1 MRSSEVSAWADSWN
15 FRASVSFGDVRR
27 STLPADGPRRS
38 GWYLLCFDD
47 GSFYIG
53 ESVDLRSRMGGH
65 AAEWGDEITMVRL
78 LPKAASKQQL
88 QVLERQL
95 IREAR
100 ERKIPLRNVT
110 HSDVTIGRDAL
121 DEILCTD
128 EQTRWL
134 ADPRTFNVQRPDPL
148 KDLAE
153 QEVRYTTA
161 VRRYRELP
169 ESGALTAL
177 LRNFLEACVPSP
189 RATEFQYWSVSTG
202 TYGQSKYPRRFCVS
216 VGMMEVFV
224 AHGLRDTPGAILG
237 ILNVREST
245 LLSEFGTPHAFQKR
259 HPGVRIEASEYVD
272 AGDDLVTL
280 RTSDL
285 STLERLLRD
294 PGVSAAAAQL
304 VIDLMRKHYCVYTR
318 YHCPQL
324 VQMDFDWP
332 GKLDAGGRRTERACS
347 IRASRS
353 WRSAPLPRCLD

>member
-1 MRSSEVSAWADSWN
+1 
-15 FRASVSFGDVRR
+15 
-27 STLPADGPRRS
+27 
-38 GWYLLCFDD
+38 
-47 GSFYIG
+47 
-53 ESVDLRSRMGGH
+53 MGGH